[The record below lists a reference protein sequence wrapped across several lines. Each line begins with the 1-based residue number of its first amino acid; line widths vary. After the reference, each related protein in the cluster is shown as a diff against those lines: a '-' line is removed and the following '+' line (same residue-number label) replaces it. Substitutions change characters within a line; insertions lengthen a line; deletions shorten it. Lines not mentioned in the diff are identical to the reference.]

1 MVIHRFHLGET
12 KHEFF
17 GGMPESE
24 TSDRGLAEGWS
35 SEKCNAWQ
43 LGLKKTISFCHL
55 GAERQAKM
63 LSTLNEESLDQFIFT
78 AVYPTLMHIYKTV

>member
-12 KHEFF
+12 KQEFF

-55 GAERQAKM
+55 
-63 LSTLNEESLDQFIFT
+63 
-78 AVYPTLMHIYKTV
+78 